1 MNMNIICFSP
11 YQEGAVNI
19 LLRVRN
25 EATDEATKSLT
36 REILTTLGYMDPVPG
51 PGIRVLSI
59 DGGGI
64 RYRHFLLILVLFSKK
79 KFEKAIIFAL
89 QFLQGSSCY

>member
-1 MNMNIICFSP
+1 MN
-11 YQEGAVNI
+11 V

-25 EATDEATKSLT
+25 EATDETTKALT
-36 REILTTLGYMDPVPG
+36 REILTTLGYIDPVPG

-64 RYRHFLLILVLFSKK
+64 R
-79 KFEKAIIFAL
+79 
-89 QFLQGSSCY
+89 